1 LLVLV
6 VENFIP
12 IPLVGL
18 GLVKEKINK
27 TLLLKLP
34 GHVRVRSLEALTR
47 KMNQI
52 EDSIQVWGSRRPK
65 NTVEKPLR
73 KTSL

>member
-1 LLVLV
+1 VRDNSIFSLLVLV

-12 IPLVGL
+12 LPLVGL

-27 TLLLKLP
+27 TLLLKLR

-52 EDSIQVWGSRRPK
+52 EDSI
-65 NTVEKPLR
+65 
-73 KTSL
+73 